1 MPENAGFGWPPPRA
15 PARTGLSGLN
25 SFSLLARFIAAN
37 QRLSKATEDRLPAR
51 FKRHIQ
57 TLYKYKAA
65 ELINRRPGQV
75 VLDIGGG
82 KECPFLHYLDA
93 PARQL
98 IIALDL
104 SEEELRRNRQLKH
117 KIVAD
122 AAANRFPFRD
132 ASADLVVS
140 RSVVEHVRNN
150 AAFFANCA
158 RVLRPGGS
166 MVHAFPGRYAPFA
179 LINQLLPNRLA
190 RRLVGYLH
198 PEWLEEDNYGFLAFY
213 DRCSFSAVRDLLG
226 CNGFENLRFDFLYYQ
241 SIYFNFCF
249 PLYVLMLAYDLI
261 ASVLGIRNLASGIV
275 VTAERSSGWPER
287 AGPHA
292 RVIQ

>member
-1 MPENAGFGWPPPRA
+1 MPENPGLGWSPSGA
-15 PARTGLSGLN
+15 TTRTGSSGLHPG
-25 SFSLLARFIAAN
+25 SLLARFIAAN

-65 ELINRRPGQV
+65 QLVNRRPGQV
-75 VLDIGGG
+75 VLDVGGG
-82 KECPFLHYLDA
+82 KECSFLHYLDA
-93 PARQL
+93 PAQHL

-104 SEEELRRNRQLKH
+104 SEAELRRNRQLKH

-122 AAANRFPFRD
+122 AVANRFPFRD

-140 RSVVEHVRNN
+140 RSVVEHVRDN

-158 RVLRPGGS
+158 CVLRPGGS

-198 PEWLEEDNYGFLAFY
+198 PEWLEEDNFGFLAFY
-213 DRCSFSAVRDLLG
+213 DRCYFSAVQDLLD
-226 CNGFENLRFDFLYYQ
+226 CNGFEKLRFDFLYYQ
-241 SIYFNFCF
+241 SIYFNFFF
-249 PLYVLMLAYDLI
+249 PLYILMLAYDLT
-261 ASVLGIRNLASGIV
+261 AAALGIRNLASGIV
-275 VTAERSSGWPER
+275 VTAERQSKSPEG
-287 AGPHA
+287 AALHA
-292 RVIQ
+292 LEIQ

>member
-1 MPENAGFGWPPPRA
+1 MPENPGLGWEPSGA
-15 PARTGLSGLN
+15 PARVASSGPN
-25 SFSLLARFIAAN
+25 PGSLLARFIAAN

-65 ELINRRPGQV
+65 ELVNRRPRQI

-82 KECPFLHYLDA
+82 KECPFLHYLDTA
-93 PARQL
+93 PEHL
-98 IIALDL
+98 IVALDL

-117 KIVAD
+117 KIVAN

-140 RSVVEHVRNN
+140 RSVVEHIQNN
-150 AAFFANCA
+150 AAFFGNCA
-158 RVLRPGGS
+158 RVLRPGGI

-179 LINQLLPNRLA
+179 LINQLLPNRIA

-213 DRCSFSAVRDLLG
+213 DRCYFTAIRDLLAR
-226 CNGFENLRFDFLYYQ
+226 NGFENYDFILLYYQ
-241 SIYFNFCF
+241 SIYFNFFF
-249 PLYVLMLAYDLI
+249 PLYILMLGYDLI
-261 ASVLGIRNLASGIV
+261 AAALGIRNLASGIV
-275 VTAERSSGWPER
+275 VTAERPS
-287 AGPHA
+287 A
-292 RVIQ
+292 

>member
-1 MPENAGFGWPPPRA
+1 MY
-15 PARTGLSGLN
+15 
-25 SFSLLARFIAAN
+25 LLTRFIAAN
-37 QRLSKATEDRLPAR
+37 QRLSKAIEDRLPAR

-82 KECPFLHYLDA
+82 KECPFWQYLDD
-93 PARQL
+93 PRRHF

-104 SEEELRRNRQLKH
+104 SEKELRSNRQLQH

-122 AAANRFPFRD
+122 AAASRFPFYD
-132 ASADLVVS
+132 GSADLVVS
-140 RSVVEHVRNN
+140 RSAVEHIRDN

-158 RVLRPGGS
+158 RVLRRGGV

-179 LINQLLPNRLA
+179 LINQLLPNRFA
-190 RRLVGYLH
+190 RRLVGSLH

-213 DRCSFSAVRDLLG
+213 DRCYFSAVQDLLTR
-226 CNGFENLRFDFLYYQ
+226 NGFGNFKFEFLYYQ
-241 SIYFNFCF
+241 SIYFNFFF

-261 ASVLGIRNLASGIV
+261 ASALGSRNLASGIV
-275 VTAERSSGWPER
+275 VTAELPLPPACS
-287 AGPHA
+287 A
-292 RVIQ
+292 

>member
-1 MPENAGFGWPPPRA
+1 MLTSLKRRLPRGPGSIRCARSRASARAGSPW
-15 PARTGLSGLN
+15 LN
-25 SFSLLARFIAAN
+25 PSSLLARFIAAN
-37 QRLSKATEDRLPAR
+37 QRLSKATEDRLPDA

-65 ELINRRPGQV
+65 ELVNRRPGQV

-82 KECPFLHYLDA
+82 KECPFLHYVDA
-93 PARQL
+93 PRRHL

-104 SEEELRRNRQLKH
+104 SEEELRRNRQLQH
-117 KIVAD
+117 KIVGD

-132 ASADLVVS
+132 RSADLVVS
-140 RSVVEHVRNN
+140 RSVVEHIRDNP
-150 AAFFANCA
+150 AFFANCA
-158 RVLRPGGS
+158 RVLRPGGI

-179 LINQLLPNRLA
+179 LINQLLPNWLA

-213 DRCSFSAVRDLLG
+213 DRCYFSAVQDLID
-226 CNGFENLRFDFLYYQ
+226 CNGLGNCSFDFLYYQ
-241 SIYFNFCF
+241 SIYFNFFF

-261 ASVLGIRNLASGIV
+261 ASAIGVRNLASGIV
-275 VTAERSSGWPER
+275 VTAERPPE
-287 AGPHA
+287 
-292 RVIQ
+292 